1 MRCIL
6 CGPSP
11 AINVFHEYSSFT
23 LMRCSNCGLIFRANI
38 AEVDTTGLIADIYNT
53 EWIAMREKYAQAT
66 YSDHALFNLML
77 LEMFSP
83 EKGAL
88 LEFGSGTGEFL
99 HAAGN
104 GGWRAVGIEPSQMS
118 RAYAKYKYG
127 VNLVKDEWK
136 STQDDD
142 SAENPD
148 LPRYD
153 AVVFWHVLEH
163 ISDQFAFLKD
173 IRNLLTTQGKIYF
186 SIPNSHSLT
195 NEVYGPESPLFIEP
209 DHLYHYTDANVRE
222 LLNQAGFEIIS
233 IFTRQLVSVSDVLI
247 DAHPHYG
254 PNTPFVE
261 RMALLARW
269 QGERRGHEICCV
281 ASLKE

>member
-1 MRCIL
+1 MQCIL
-6 CGPSP
+6 CGPAP
-11 AINVFHEYSSFT
+11 AITVFHEYHSFT
-23 LMRCSNCGLIFRANI
+23 LIRCSNCGLIFRANI

-99 HAAGN
+99 HAAEN
-104 GGWRAVGIEPSQMS
+104 GGWRAVGIEPSQLS

-127 VNLVKDEWK
+127 VDLVKDEWK
-136 STQDDD
+136 RTQDDD

-163 ISDQFAFLKD
+163 ISDP
-173 IRNLLTTQGKIYF
+173 F
-186 SIPNSHSLT
+186 S
-195 NEVYGPESPLFIEP
+195 F
-209 DHLYHYTDANVRE
+209 
-222 LLNQAGFEIIS
+222 
-233 IFTRQLVSVSDVLI
+233 
-247 DAHPHYG
+247 
-254 PNTPFVE
+254 
-261 RMALLARW
+261 
-269 QGERRGHEICCV
+269 
-281 ASLKE
+281 

>member
-1 MRCIL
+1 M
-6 CGPSP
+6 
-11 AINVFHEYSSFT
+11 
-23 LMRCSNCGLIFRANI
+23 
-38 AEVDTTGLIADIYNT
+38 
-53 EWIAMREKYAQAT
+53 
-66 YSDHALFNLML
+66 
-77 LEMFSP
+77 
-83 EKGAL
+83 
-88 LEFGSGTGEFL
+88 
-99 HAAGN
+99 
-104 GGWRAVGIEPSQMS
+104 
-118 RAYAKYKYG
+118 
-127 VNLVKDEWK
+127 
-136 STQDDD
+136 
-142 SAENPD
+142 
-148 LPRYD
+148 
-153 AVVFWHVLEH
+153 
-163 ISDQFAFLKD
+163 KD

-222 LLNQAGFEIIS
+222 LLNQAGFDINS